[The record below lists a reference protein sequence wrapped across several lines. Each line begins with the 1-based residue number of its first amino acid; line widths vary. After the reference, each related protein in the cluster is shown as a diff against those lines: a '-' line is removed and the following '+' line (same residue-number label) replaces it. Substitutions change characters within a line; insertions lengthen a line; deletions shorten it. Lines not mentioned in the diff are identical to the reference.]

1 MTNNQYIW
9 LQGNLEKYQYN
20 TDKAKKLYEEYKG
33 ITFADDVQPS
43 DDVMAKLVDCY
54 DRFVSMFNNNPFVY
68 KNGLKE
74 FDIETSEFDYYFVKN
89 NDSFVPIGYY
99 KEKHPVESVLLLSE
113 KIEKQKNTTIDIKTR
128 LVELFEKESQ
138 VIAKEYEKFKN
149 AKKANYFRASISA
162 LATILMF
169 WYCIVFMKITCRI
182 Y

>member
-1 MTNNQYIW
+1 MTNNQYIYGCRAI
-9 LQGNLEKYQYN
+9 LKNINIILTKQ
-20 TDKAKKLYEEYKG
+20 KKLYEEYKG

-149 AKKANYFRASISA
+149 AKKANYHTSTKRSPDTPSSVKW
-162 LATILMF
+162 TIL
-169 WYCIVFMKITCRI
+169 V
-182 Y
+182 